1 MTSEL
6 REKLLRL
13 TDQLGAALGEI
24 AATQGEIRAAL
35 ETDLTERIQRVRNQP
50 RCGSWSVDRD
60 GWLCY
65 AGRRVY
71 SPMSE
76 HDITVAELTA
86 IGLNVRG
93 YIEHSAFV
101 RRWVNQNS

>member
-6 REKLLRL
+6 REKLRRP
-13 TDQLGAALGEI
+13 TDQLDAALGEMWTTLD
-24 AATQGEIRAAL
+24 AESR
-35 ETDLTERIQRVRNQP
+35 RVRDQP
-50 RCGSWSVDRD
+50 RCGPWSVDQN

-65 AGRRVY
+65 AGRGMY

-86 IGLNVRG
+86 IGLNKRG

-101 RRWVNQNS
+101 RRWANQNS